1 MFGAGLPFL
10 ILNVSRA
17 QLPARMTEHSGAAVA
32 SPEQQGESRAGAE
45 RSFLSSPE
53 PLRSSPLITPATE
66 LGSQQSRIKSH
77 GVMPVRLFAFQ
88 PGPPSLISRKRS
100 CRARCEPWNE
110 SWGWGLIPYS
120 KAPKAMFFKSQK
132 RAERRMKRDFP
143 ARVMLGGFAKRD
155 CKVVD
160 ISESGAR
167 IVVSSAIELPRQFS
181 IAFAST
187 TRPCQLVWRN
197 GTMAGVKFLK

>member
-1 MFGAGLPFL
+1 ML
-10 ILNVSRA
+10 
-17 QLPARMTEHSGAAVA
+17 
-32 SPEQQGESRAGAE
+32 
-45 RSFLSSPE
+45 
-53 PLRSSPLITPATE
+53 
-66 LGSQQSRIKSH
+66 
-77 GVMPVRLFAFQ
+77 
-88 PGPPSLISRKRS
+88 
-100 CRARCEPWNE
+100 
-110 SWGWGLIPYS
+110 
-120 KAPKAMFFKSQK
+120 FKSQK
-132 RAERRMKRDFP
+132 RTERRMKRDFP

-160 ISESGAR
+160 ISGSGAR